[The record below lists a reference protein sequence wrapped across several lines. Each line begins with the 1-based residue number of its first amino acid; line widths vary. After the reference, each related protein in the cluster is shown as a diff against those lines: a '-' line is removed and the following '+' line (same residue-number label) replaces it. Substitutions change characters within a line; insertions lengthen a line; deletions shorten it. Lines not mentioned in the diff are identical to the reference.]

1 MNPDLITTTL
11 LVLSG
16 IFLYTGYK
24 ILREN
29 LLFNHQLL
37 ASFGKYFYNY
47 LHSHKAIKHIRVS
60 NYGYAPIDEEIANY
74 DPDHQH
80 GLQLYKELVK
90 NHSGYMVTEYCSL
103 VEVGCGKGGGAEF
116 LIKKFKPVSYIGFD
130 YSEVAIRFCN
140 DYYTRTGN
148 ISFICANAHHLPLG
162 EESTDVVIN
171 VESSHIYKDIDGFFN
186 EVYRILKPGGRLL
199 ITDYRNLS
207 RNPIEFLEKKII
219 QLGFEFED
227 KKIITKQVHEAC
239 TRDSE
244 RRKNIIDKH
253 SPWFLKKYFGHYAML
268 NGSKKSA
275 MLAKGEIVYFIYH
288 LKKIAR

>member
-1 MNPDLITTTL
+1 MNPDLITTSL
-11 LVLSG
+11 LSLSCILLYAGYRVLR
-16 IFLYTGYK
+16 K
-24 ILREN
+24 N

-47 LHSHKAIKHIRVS
+47 LHSHKAIRHIRVS

-74 DPDHQH
+74 DSDHQH

-90 NHSGYMVTEYCSL
+90 NHSGYMVTEYCSM
-103 VEVGCGKGGGAEF
+103 VEVGCGKGAGAEF
-116 LIKKFKPVSYIGFD
+116 LIRKFKPVSYKGFD
-130 YSEVAIRFCN
+130 YSEQAIKFCN
-140 DYYTRTGN
+140 DYYTPTDN
-148 ISFICANAHHLPLG
+148 ISFMCANAHNLPLG

-171 VESSHIYKDIDGFFN
+171 VESSHIYKNIDGFFN
-186 EVYRILKPGGRLL
+186 EVRRILKPGGRLL

-207 RNPIEFLEKKII
+207 RNPIEGLEKKISEI
-219 QLGFEFED
+219 GFEFED
-227 KKIITKQVHEAC
+227 KRIITKQVYEAC

-253 SPWFLKKYFGHYAML
+253 SPWFLRKYFGHYAML

-275 MLAKGEIVYFIYH
+275 MLANGEFVYFIYH
-288 LKKIAR
+288 LKKK